1 MLRKKQKKSIE
12 NEKQSQNAENVS
24 QRLLVKR
31 KPLFFVDAISQLNE
45 AQINYVKEIGFE
57 DVLHYRIEY
66 IPSRLAFSLLKSFDE
81 EKCKI
86 KLYNGKKIH
95 IMEED
100 VELVYG
106 FPRGNITYC
115 REKWKSN
122 APFMWELAEQCDT
135 KQGNV
140 NHKAVEQ
147 LMLADKEGGPQF
159 KRLFLVLFQSALIEP
174 STCGMI
180 KTKIGE
186 IIDDLDNV
194 RNINWCSY
202 TISVLKFAMGNWS
215 KTEKNAFAGTLPFL
229 MNLLPKNFIQEEQQ
243 QGNEEKSVDVN
254 ESGVGS
260 SSQNILPSHM
270 VANIEN
276 NDLFGLIC
284 DIARSAI
291 GSQKSPVV
299 SVSDI
304 FLHLSQ
310 SYNIHNDVAVDN
322 WKALFDSI
330 RNAEKA
336 NETIEDLNEFPTFRL
351 DDFFDKAVEQRNKD
365 NLPTSPVGDPEE
377 VRQTIEEDEQRKE
390 NMICD
395 DHNESNSPIS
405 TAVLGSPRTA
415 SPYLQQQEVNAS
427 EHDNTLA
434 SLIGSENKGNELEI
448 QEEVEADR
456 ELRTQD
462 ALHILSKVCGDCE
475 ISNNEKAIKATNTI
489 VDIIN
494 EQEDRED
501 AAACSIVEYM
511 MQEGIETM
519 DDTPPEWNVQKQG
532 YKGKETMHEEKQ
544 KTPENAERRM
554 TVYQVFFPVF
564 TSGYYYLVVFWMK
577 INKIEIIDSVKPPKA
592 KDPLEKY
599 TLHKGKGIE
608 YWLFSTWNKD
618 STDTQRKILRSDA
631 YIKEQQEVYGYENRK
646 ISKQKRSTSVS
657 QKELMNVEKKQKK
670 STENEKQSQNA
681 ENVSQRLLVKR
692 KPLFFVDAISQFNEA
707 RINFVKEMGFESV
720 LHYRFDYIPRRLA
733 FSLLKSFDEEKCKI
747 KLCNGKNIHITEEN
761 VELVYGFPRE
771 QCDTKPTNVNHKAVE
786 QLMLPDQEGGPQFKR
801 LFCVLLESSLIEPSI
816 CEMIKSKIGEIVDDL
831 DNVRNINWCS
841 YTISVLKFAM
851 ENWSKT
857 EKNDFAGPLP
867 FLMIT
872 PDSGVGSS
880 HNLKIPKH
888 FIKNV
893 VTNILDMNREKI
905 NLVKTLK
912 EAPQHI
918 KTNYL
923 FGMLCD
929 MARSSVG
936 SQTTTIE
943 AVNEKCQLLSK
954 MFEEDKPETFDR
966 WKTISESILLAQKEK
981 EALEDL
987 AEFPTFKTPRFLDK
1001 YAEQGNRENI
1011 PTSPVSDP
1019 KRAAEEG
1026 EGTKEDTVVDDNN
1039 ESASL
1044 ILPPAAGPTDDAYV
1058 FFPVCANFHYY
1069 LVVYWMKKNT
1079 IEIIDNNKP
1088 HKAMDPFE
1096 KYDIDIGL
1104 MKDMFEAYF
1113 IEKKMLDNSE
1123 NVNKSSINFL
1133 PLEWAIS
1140 TNNKDC
1146 GVYLMRHMET
1156 YVGKKGSE
1164 WDIGF
1169 FGRSVK
1175 IPQILRGRYC
1185 YRMISSIY
1193 NNQRSPMLQL
1203 AHDWME
1209 ANIEKLLELNNK
1221 YKELFSR
1228 RKK

>member
-1 MLRKKQKKSIE
+1 MR
-12 NEKQSQNAENVS
+12 
-24 QRLLVKR
+24 
-31 KPLFFVDAISQLNE
+31 
-45 AQINYVKEIGFE
+45 
-57 DVLHYRIEY
+57 
-66 IPSRLAFSLLKSFDE
+66 
-81 EKCKI
+81 
-86 KLYNGKKIH
+86 
-95 IMEED
+95 
-100 VELVYG
+100 
-106 FPRGNITYC
+106 
-115 REKWKSN
+115 
-122 APFMWELAEQCDT
+122 ELAEQCDM
-135 KQGNV
+135 KPGNV

-159 KRLFLVLFQSALIEP
+159 KRLFLVLLESALIEP

-202 TISVLKFAMGNWS
+202 TIFVLKFAMGNWS
-215 KTEKNAFAGTLPFL
+215 KTEKNAFAGPLPFL
-229 MNLLPKNFIQEEQQ
+229 MIPDDCAVGSSLNLLPKDYIQEEQQ
-243 QGNEEKSVDVN
+243 QGNEEKSLDVN

-270 VANIEN
+270 VANLVKYIKQINDGRTNLVRVLKEVSSQIKN
-276 NDLFGLIC
+276 NDLFGFIC

-291 GSQKSPVV
+291 GSQKSPVA
-299 SVSDI
+299 SAI
-304 FLHLSQ
+304 
-310 SYNIHNDVAVDN
+310 
-322 WKALFDSI
+322 
-330 RNAEKA
+330 
-336 NETIEDLNEFPTFRL
+336 
-351 DDFFDKAVEQRNKD
+351 EQRNKD

-377 VRQTIEEDEQRKE
+377 VRQTVEEDEQRKE

-395 DHNESNSPIS
+395 DDNESDSPIS

-415 SPYLQQQEVNAS
+415 SLSIQQQEVNAS

-434 SLIGSENKGNELEI
+434 SLIGSENSGNELEI

-456 ELRTQD
+456 ELTTQD
-462 ALHILSKVCGDCE
+462 ALHILSKVCGDYE
-475 ISNNEKAIKATNTI
+475 ISNNEEAIKATNTI

-501 AAACSIVEYM
+501 TAACSIVEYM

-519 DDTPPEWNVQKQG
+519 DDTPPECNVQKQG
-532 YKGKETMHEEKQ
+532 YRGKETMHEEKE
-544 KTPENAERRM
+544 KTSENAERRM
-554 TVYQVFFPVF
+554 TVYQ
-564 TSGYYYLVVFWMK
+564 
-577 INKIEIIDSVKPPKA
+577 
-592 KDPLEKY
+592 
-599 TLHKGKGIE
+599 
-608 YWLFSTWNKD
+608 
-618 STDTQRKILRSDA
+618 ILRGRYCEAMLTSRSNKKYMDMVRVA
-631 YIKEQQEVYGYENRK
+631 DDWMIANKHRLPELQNKFKEWFSCR
-646 ISKQKRSTSVS
+646 SK
-657 QKELMNVEKKQKK
+657 KEKWKSNVPFM
-670 STENEKQSQNA
+670 
-681 ENVSQRLLVKR
+681 R
-692 KPLFFVDAISQFNEA
+692 D
-707 RINFVKEMGFESV
+707 
-720 LHYRFDYIPRRLA
+720 LA
-733 FSLLKSFDEEKCKI
+733 
-747 KLCNGKNIHITEEN
+747 
-761 VELVYGFPRE
+761 E
-771 QCDTKPTNVNHKAVE
+771 QCDTKPANVNHKAVE
-786 QLMLPDQEGGPQFKR
+786 QLMLADQEGGPQFKR
-801 LFCVLLESSLIEPSI
+801 LFLVLLESALIEPST
-816 CEMIKSKIGEIVDDL
+816 CGMIKSKIGEIVDDL

-857 EKNDFAGPLP
+857 EKNAFAGPLP
-867 FLMIT
+867 FLIIE
-872 PDSGVGSS
+872 
-880 HNLKIPKH
+880 LY
-888 FIKNV
+888 
-893 VTNILDMNREKI
+893 
-905 NLVKTLK
+905 KTSVL
-912 EAPQHI
+912 
-918 KTNYL
+918 
-923 FGMLCD
+923 
-929 MARSSVG
+929 SSVG

-1001 YAEQGNRENI
+1001 YAEQGYRENI

-1019 KRAAEEG
+1019 KGAAEEG
-1026 EGTKEDTVVDDNN
+1026 EVEGTKEDTVVDDSN
-1039 ESASL
+1039 ESASP
-1044 ILPPAAGPTDDAYV
+1044 ILPPAAGQTDDAYNFNVTNRPDNWDGSTAKKNFISQIDNEIQRRPDFNWREIDLV

-1069 LVVYWMKKNT
+1069 LVVYWVKKNT
-1079 IEIIDNNKP
+1079 IEVIDNNKP

-1113 IEKKMLDNSE
+1113 IEKKILDISE

-1133 PLEWAIS
+1133 PLEWATS

-1169 FGRSVK
+1169 SGRSVK

-1185 YRMISSIY
+1185 YTMISSIY

-1209 ANIEKLLELNNK
+1209 ANMEKLLELNNK

>member
-1 MLRKKQKKSIE
+1 M
-12 NEKQSQNAENVS
+12 
-24 QRLLVKR
+24 
-31 KPLFFVDAISQLNE
+31 NE
-45 AQINYVKEIGFE
+45 AQINSVKEIGFE
-57 DVLHYRIEY
+57 SVLHYGIEY

-86 KLYNGKKIH
+86 KLYNEKKIH
-95 IMEED
+95 ITVED

-122 APFMWELAEQCDT
+122 AHFMRELAEQCDT
-135 KQGNV
+135 KPGNV

-159 KRLFLVLFQSALIEP
+159 KRLFL
-174 STCGMI
+174 
-180 KTKIGE
+180 
-186 IIDDLDNV
+186 
-194 RNINWCSY
+194 
-202 TISVLKFAMGNWS
+202 
-215 KTEKNAFAGTLPFL
+215 
-229 MNLLPKNFIQEEQQ
+229 EEQQ

-270 VANIEN
+270 VANVVKYIKQINDGRTNLLRVLKEASSQIEN

-291 GSQKSPVV
+291 GSQKSPVA

-310 SYNIHNDVAVDN
+310 SYNIGNDVAVDN

-336 NETIEDLNEFPTFRL
+336 NETIEDLNEFSTFRL
-351 DDFFDKAVEQRNKD
+351 DDFFDKVN

-377 VRQTIEEDEQRKE
+377 
-390 NMICD
+390 
-395 DHNESNSPIS
+395 
-405 TAVLGSPRTA
+405 
-415 SPYLQQQEVNAS
+415 
-427 EHDNTLA
+427 
-434 SLIGSENKGNELEI
+434 
-448 QEEVEADR
+448 
-456 ELRTQD
+456 
-462 ALHILSKVCGDCE
+462 
-475 ISNNEKAIKATNTI
+475 
-489 VDIIN
+489 
-494 EQEDRED
+494 EDRED
-501 AAACSIVEYM
+501 AATCSIVEYM

-532 YKGKETMHEEKQ
+532 YKGKETIHEEKE

-554 TVYQVFFPVF
+554 TVYQGRNVTSTAVSNNIPISHSVNNKNLDRCCQILFSNIFFHAIQFFFPVF

-599 TLHKGKGIE
+599 SLHVGILKGKGME
-608 YWLFSTWNKD
+608 YWLFSTWHKD
-618 STDTQRKILRSDA
+618 STDTLRKILRSDA
-631 YIKEQQEVYGYENRK
+631 YIKEQQEVYGYAME
-646 ISKQKRSTSVS
+646 IDEGS
-657 QKELMNVEKKQKK
+657 E
-670 STENEKQSQNA
+670 SQNA

-692 KPLFFVDAISQFNEA
+692 KPLFFVDAISQLNEA
-707 RINFVKEMGFESV
+707 QINSVKEMAFESV
-720 LHYRFDYIPRRLA
+720 LHYRIDYIPSRLA
-733 FSLLKSFDEEKCKI
+733 FSLLKSFDEEKCMI
-747 KLCNGKNIHITEEN
+747 KLCNGKKIHITEED
-761 VELVYGFPRE
+761 VELVYGFPRGDIAYCREKWKSNVPFMRELAE
-771 QCDTKPTNVNHKAVE
+771 QCDTKPANVNHKAVE
-786 QLMLPDQEGGPQFKR
+786 QLMLADQEGGPQFKR
-801 LFCVLLESSLIEPSI
+801 LFLVLLESTLIEPST
-816 CEMIKSKIGEIVDDL
+816 CGMIKSKIGEIVDDL

-851 ENWSKT
+851 KNWSKT
-857 EKNDFAGPLP
+857 EKNAFAGPLP
-867 FLMIT
+867 FLMIE
-872 PDSGVGSS
+872 
-880 HNLKIPKH
+880 LY
-888 FIKNV
+888 
-893 VTNILDMNREKI
+893 
-905 NLVKTLK
+905 KTSV
-912 EAPQHI
+912 
-918 KTNYL
+918 L
-923 FGMLCD
+923 F
-929 MARSSVG
+929 SVG

-943 AVNEKCQLLSK
+943 VVNEKCQLLSK

-1001 YAEQGNRENI
+1001 
-1011 PTSPVSDP
+1011 
-1019 KRAAEEG
+1019 
-1026 EGTKEDTVVDDNN
+1026 
-1039 ESASL
+1039 
-1044 ILPPAAGPTDDAYV
+1044 V

-1096 KYDIDIGL
+1096 NYLYIL
-1104 MKDMFEAYF
+1104 QKDMFEAYF
-1113 IEKKMLDNSE
+1113 IEKKMLDISE

-1133 PLEWAIS
+1133 HLEWATS

-1156 YVGKKGSE
+1156 YVGKKGNE

-1169 FGRSVK
+1169 SGRSVK

-1185 YRMISSIY
+1185 YTMISSIY

-1209 ANIEKLLELNNK
+1209 VNMEKLHELNNK